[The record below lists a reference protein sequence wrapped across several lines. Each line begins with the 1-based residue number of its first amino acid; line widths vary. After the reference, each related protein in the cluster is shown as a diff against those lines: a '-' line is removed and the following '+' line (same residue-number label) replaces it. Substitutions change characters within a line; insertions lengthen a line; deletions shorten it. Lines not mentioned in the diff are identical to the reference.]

1 MSCEPLAAELDAYLD
16 GELEPERAAEIA
28 AHVAGC
34 SACARL
40 LAERRAVA
48 RALHSLPR
56 PSAPAGFMDRF
67 RAAREARGVAAPP
80 NAIVRPAPGF
90 WRRSWL
96 VGSAAAAAAALLLAV
111 SLHDAVRKAPVGMPD
126 HDRGCRPQA
135 APSGGRHPKA
145 HMKPAEESRADRL
158 PEHYSQRDGVRGPMP
173 AETPPLQEQQKL
185 HEQAGHKAETED
197 DSAPAIASIAPPKSG
212 AAGSPASAPAPA
224 AAPPAPPAPGAFH
237 VEKETKGDLLARR
250 IENRDHDSAD
260 KRREPAML
268 EEAARERSTGRK
280 SSRAANEPDLTLDRE
295 VRGNEWKKLQDD
307 SQRRSFALRAD
318 DAESAAR
325 QLVLIAEGLGGRQM
339 ALAADGKA
347 AEARWDAPQDR
358 PAEGQAPANSAPPA
372 SHAEMAKPTTA
383 APTAPP
389 AAAGEPAAAVGGA
402 RQAGKDTATWDR
414 ADARQIVLAVPADRL
429 EAFRKALTLWSES
442 ADKGAERKSVEKAEA
457 PEKLAAEA
465 SDGLG
470 FGARRVALRCAI
482 VGALTAMPGGGAG
495 HPDVLGAA
503 DEADR
508 ETGAAAGGGG
518 APGYRGKAGVVYL
531 VITLT
536 SDEQ

>member
-1 MSCEPLAAELDAYLD
+1 
-16 GELEPERAAEIA
+16 
-28 AHVAGC
+28 
-34 SACARL
+34 
-40 LAERRAVA
+40 
-48 RALHSLPR
+48 
-56 PSAPAGFMDRF
+56 
-67 RAAREARGVAAPP
+67 
-80 NAIVRPAPGF
+80 
-90 WRRSWL
+90 
-96 VGSAAAAAAALLLAV
+96 
-111 SLHDAVRKAPVGMPD
+111 
-126 HDRGCRPQA
+126 
-135 APSGGRHPKA
+135 
-145 HMKPAEESRADRL
+145 MKPAEESRADRL